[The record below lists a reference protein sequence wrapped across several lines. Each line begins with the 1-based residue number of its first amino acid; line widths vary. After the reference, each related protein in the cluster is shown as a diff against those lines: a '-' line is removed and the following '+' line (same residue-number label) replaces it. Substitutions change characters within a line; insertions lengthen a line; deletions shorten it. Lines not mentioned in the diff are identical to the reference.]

1 MFVATYAL
9 FSASYPHGA
18 DPEGLMQA
26 LEELDYLAALDDDGN
41 LSEIGI
47 IMSEIPLEPQM
58 AKALL
63 ASCEFDCVSEML
75 TVAAMLS
82 GAFFA
87 ASVPFQQ
94 LVFRG
99 IWLLEELQQTRK
111 SLDILNLMFLLCPLA
126 PSCFWEPPAGS
137 SHEAARCHRRFRHP
151 EGDHFTL
158 VNIYNA
164 FRQSQRQ
171 QCKSLMKR
179 ESSAVALLAITPPSA
194 RTQIKHIN

>member
-1 MFVATYAL
+1 MFAAIYAL
-9 FSASYPHGA
+9 LSSSYSYGA

-82 GAFFA
+82 GAFGTHSNNWF
-87 ASVPFQQ
+87 
-94 LVFRG
+94 
-99 IWLLEELQQTRK
+99 LECGCWRSSSRLE
-111 SLDILNLMFLLCPLA
+111 
-126 PSCFWEPPAGS
+126 SCS
-137 SHEAARCHRRFRHP
+137 
-151 EGDHFTL
+151 T
-158 VNIYNA
+158 Y
-164 FRQSQRQ
+164 
-171 QCKSLMKR
+171 
-179 ESSAVALLAITPPSA
+179 
-194 RTQIKHIN
+194 